1 MRRKKQVQGFD
12 VTEAIKK
19 LTPEQQEALL
29 NIFSTPVQSP
39 PQLPQQIEVPQQI
52 PPEPPPAPIPRR
64 QSIPLPHETEEVK
77 FAEQDRKMNW
87 AFEPMAKPPR
97 FFNRYPIIAILL
109 EARAGGGTYAFFD
122 RIGRFKKKMGLGFEY
137 RLKKKKKKLPTAQFE
152 NLIESNKGRVIIIDH
167 PEEDVFRPV
176 KFQTDTISPKET
188 AWKEIF
194 MNNVERAHVLLTRR
208 GFMEKYMPLILL
220 LVFGVLMIMALYVVR
235 TDIAL
240 IITQVKTAVS
250 GAAASVGPPPL

>member
-1 MRRKKQVQGFD
+1 MRRKK
-12 VTEAIKK
+12 EAPIIVPGQ
-19 LTPEQQEALL
+19 LSPEQMEALRIL
-29 NIFSTPVQSP
+29 LSKPKGDIPPVTQ
-39 PQLPQQIEVPQQI
+39 EV

-64 QSIPLPHETEEVK
+64 EADIIQEDKPKPKEEIK
-77 FAEQDRKMNW
+77 FAEEDKKLDW

-97 FFNRYPIIAILL
+97 FFNRYPMIAILL
-109 EARAGGGTYAFFD
+109 ETRAGGGTYAFFD

-167 PEEDVFRPV
+167 PEEDVFRPI
-176 KFQTDTISPKET
+176 KYESQKISVKET

-194 MNNVERAHVLLTRR
+194 MNNVERAHILLTRR

-220 LVFGVLMIMALYVVR
+220 IVFGVMMIMALYVVR

-240 IITQVKTAVS
+240 IIDQVRIAVS
-250 GAAASVGPPPL
+250 GAAGAVGPPPL